1 MGDIKKRNNKFQARV
16 RKGPFKN
23 NGLTKT
29 FISRVEAKKWIRDIE
44 AKLDKSDFIV
54 KQNINYPTLKGLM
67 NQYLSKVSKHKASY
81 QTDKFNFR
89 TFLRLFE
96 HSKEPINKL
105 RVQMFAKFRDKYLV
119 NHKAATYQRLMSSI
133 KHMWHVAQTEWEYP
147 LEDIFSKLQKV
158 KRGNPRNRRLSNRE
172 YKLILFGNHT
182 DSEFR
187 KIIDFAIQTGL
198 RLSEITRVTKEHIR
212 ENTLLVPKRKN
223 GDTDVEIPLS
233 NKAIEL
239 LQTME
244 LPIRLKSRGI
254 QIKWQRLMAKYEIKD
269 LHFHDLRHE
278 AMNYPSPYSTSD
290 STIYITGINFE
301 LIINRQNLL
310 AEQTITSI
318 NDNGRLILLKCELNN
333 KERPQYLLKKQKEF
347 ESEDFNNYMEERN
360 QIKESQQL

>member
-1 MGDIKKRNNKFQARV
+1 MGDIVKRGNTFQARV
-16 RKGPFKN
+16 RKGAYRKN
-23 NGLTKT
+23 ALTKT
-29 FISRVEAKKWIRDIE
+29 FNNKTDAKKWIRYIE
-44 AKLDKSDFIV
+44 SKLDKTDTIV
-54 KQNINYPTLKGLM
+54 KEVGNFPTLSSLIKR
-67 NQYLSKVSKHKASY
+67 YLNEVSIKKASY

-105 RVQMFAKFRDKYLV
+105 RVQMFAKFRDKYLI
-119 NHKAATYQRLMSSI
+119 NHKPATYQRLMSSI

-147 LEDIFSKLQKV
+147 LDDIFSKLQKV
-158 KRGNPRNRRLSNRE
+158 KRGNPRNRRLSDRE
-172 YKLILFGNHT
+172 YQLILFGNHT

-198 RLSEITRVTKEHIR
+198 RLSEITRVTKEHLR
-212 ENTLLVPKRKN
+212 ENTLLIPKRKN

-254 QIKWQRLMAKYEIKD
+254 QIKWQRLMKKYEIKD

-278 AMNYPSPYSTSD
+278 ALSRYLEKGVSIQDVQVLSGHKDVRVLMRVYA
-290 STIYITGINFE
+290 
-301 LIINRQNLL
+301 NLR
-310 AEQTITSI
+310 ARDIAY
-318 NDNGRLILLKCELNN
+318 KLN
-333 KERPQYLLKKQKEF
+333 
-347 ESEDFNNYMEERN
+347 
-360 QIKESQQL
+360 